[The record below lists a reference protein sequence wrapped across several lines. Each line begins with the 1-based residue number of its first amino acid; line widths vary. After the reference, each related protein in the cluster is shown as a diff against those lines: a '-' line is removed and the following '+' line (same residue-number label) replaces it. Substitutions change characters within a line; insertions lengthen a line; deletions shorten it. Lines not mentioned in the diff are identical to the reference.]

1 MKCLSH
7 AYDMCSEERKFWAVL
22 TDLLDVGRQVRFNPV
37 GTSMGPFI
45 RQGDAVT
52 VRPCSPR
59 DLAFG
64 DIVLFSAGREM
75 EMYRVHRIVKIS
87 HVDGRTF
94 IITKGDASPDTD
106 SPISPEDILGKVSAV
121 TKGRWT
127 LDLDKP
133 CGKVINLAWAHFQRW
148 WVLMGML
155 RTGGKLMKSLIG
167 LCGLSGLF
175 SLFWGDAKP

>member
-1 MKCLSH
+1 MQPLSRPC
-7 AYDMCSEERKFWAVL
+7 DMCSEERKFWTVL
-22 TDLLDVGRQVRFNPV
+22 TDLLDAGRQVRFNPS

-45 RQGDAVT
+45 RQGDVVT
-52 VRPCSPR
+52 VRPCSLS

-75 EMYRVHRIVKIS
+75 YRVHRIVERFQA
-87 HVDGRTF
+87 DGRSLFVTR
-94 IITKGDASPDTD
+94 GDACQDTD
-106 SPISPEDILGKVSAV
+106 SPISPEDILGKVSVV

-133 CGKVINLAWAHFQRW
+133 CGKAINLAWAHSQRW
-148 WVLMGML
+148 PVSMGML

-167 LCGLSGLF
+167 LCGFSGLF
-175 SLFWGDAKP
+175 SLFWGEAKP